1 MASKT
6 HIIAWFIITS
16 VRFDSRKHN
25 RKLNRTDRF
34 SKYVVQKNP
43 IKFSLDRFAF
53 CLDRFAFFFWIDLD
67 LNTRSTYIWLY
78 AISSWF
84 CIFNLRDPNVPPKE
98 EKKKRAWLNSERLV
112 NKTLSFIYLQ
122 MTPLKKKFQHI
133 KENGKGNLIP

>member
-98 EKKKRAWLNSERLV
+98 EKKKEPGWIAKDWLTKHLAS
-112 NKTLSFIYLQ
+112 SIYKWHLQ
-122 MTPLKKKFQHI
+122 KKKFQHI